1 MGDVFDELQSDYSY
15 YYAANGNFAKI
26 EHGHVFYEFFLTLN
40 DNVVHVINGKEQ
52 LLRTNTLVFVRP
64 GDRHFF
70 KRNIDTDPNFINLA
84 FRKEIAER
92 FFMFLFSRGE
102 ELQRIM
108 VESPMPPSCVLS
120 NREKRHV
127 EFEMNRFSA
136 IDENTKE
143 ELQLKLCFFVAE
155 TFSLF
160 AKKIL
165 KVTDDVAN
173 IPFWLEN
180 VCDKMKHFEN
190 FSEGLPRML
199 ELSGKT
205 HEHLSRSMK
214 KYKNITVS
222 TFINNLRL
230 EYIASMLK
238 NSDLSVTELCFESG
252 FNSLDHFEKLFK
264 NKYGVSPSNFRKG
277 IKRKITKG

>member
-1 MGDVFDELQSDYSY
+1 MTDIFDELQSDYSY
-15 YYAANGNFAKI
+15 YYAVNGNFAKV
-26 EHGHVFYEFFLTLN
+26 EHEHVFYEFFLTLN
-40 DNVVHVINGKEQ
+40 DNVIHVINGKEQ
-52 LLRTNTLVFVRP
+52 LLGTNTLVFVRP

-70 KRNIDTDPNFINLA
+70 KRNNDTDPHFINLA
-84 FRKEIAER
+84 FRKEIADR

-108 VESPMPPSCVLS
+108 LDNPMPPSCILS
-120 NREKRHV
+120 NREKRHL
-127 EFEMNRFSA
+127 EFEMNQFSA

-143 ELQLKLCFFVAE
+143 ELQLTLCFFVAE
-155 TFSLF
+155 AFSLF
-160 AKKIL
+160 AEKLL
-165 KVTDDVAN
+165 KSTEDSMDM
-173 IPFWLEN
+173 PLWLEN
-180 VCDKMKHFEN
+180 VCEKMKNYDN

-199 ELSGKT
+199 EISGKT

-214 KYKNITVS
+214 KYKNTTVS
-222 TFINNLRL
+222 AFVNNLRL
-230 EYIASMLK
+230 EYVASMLK

-277 IKRKITKG
+277 TN